1 MHAYGVYRFGMPLWR
16 RVAVGER
23 TTRIGA
29 LKASFERP

>member
-16 RVAVGER
+16 RVAVRER
-23 TTRIGA
+23 TTTIDA